1 MALKTITIIDVVVVA
16 FFLGIAKVYDSAESE
31 IYQVKILG
39 AIYEMV
45 WLPLIVTLFILPF
58 IWIFLT
64 VKKKISFSAMIFPLI
79 ILIGLICYMLL
90 WF

>member
-1 MALKTITIIDVVVVA
+1 MKQRYKALKTITIIDVVVVA

-31 IYQVKILG
+31 IYQVKILE
-39 AIYEMV
+39 AIYEIV

-64 VKKKISFSAMIFPLI
+64 VKKEDFI
-79 ILIGLICYMLL
+79 
-90 WF
+90 

>member
-1 MALKTITIIDVVVVA
+1 MKQRYKALKTITIIDAVVVA

-31 IYQVKILG
+31 IYQVKTLE
-39 AIYEMV
+39 AIYEIV

-64 VKKKISFSAMIFPLI
+64 VKKEDFI
-79 ILIGLICYMLL
+79 
-90 WF
+90 